1 MPRNQR
7 SSSPIK
13 RPEPIRTA
21 TPAAP
26 IRSTFGQTIKEGL
39 AFGIGSSVARN
50 MVDSFMQPRAIAK
63 PTEIAKPTP
72 IHYTKMTEFKAC
84 MEWKNDYEECKI
96 HLE

>member
-1 MPRNQR
+1 
-7 SSSPIK
+7 
-13 RPEPIRTA
+13 
-21 TPAAP
+21 
-26 IRSTFGQTIKEGL
+26 
-39 AFGIGSSVARN
+39 

-84 MEWKNDYEECKI
+84 MESKNDYEECKI